1 MADVN
6 KGQVFKAPSSTPP
19 NKADKT
25 TEAARLFIEAELSA
39 RHAKTAK
46 LKELRLAKEAEEAQ
60 LASAAA
66 EAANN
71 TAPRKRAAKKADA

>member
-6 KGQVFKAPSSTPP
+6 KGQVFKAPSSSQP

-25 TEAARLFIEAELSA
+25 TEAARLFVEAELNA

-46 LKELRLAKEAEEAQ
+46 LKELRLAKEAEEARI
-60 LASAAA
+60 ASAAA
-66 EAANN
+66 EAKSNA
-71 TAPRKRAAKKADA
+71 APRKRTANKANA